1 VGAGD
6 APRAHAVRSAARRR
20 PGIGGDEGRT
30 VSARQPAPAAT
41 GSRTPA
47 DAASRPAAGPG
58 DRVRGRWPGARLVQ
72 APGRLR
78 SLVRRSEGGLV
89 VLATLVGCIAGA
101 GVSAMTW
108 ITQSLRELL
117 YVLPSG
123 LHLSAADAVA
133 PALLLV
139 GPCLGGA
146 ALGLVIVGVN
156 YVRGPRRRPAID
168 PIEANALHGGRMS
181 LRDSLYLAFQNV
193 ISNGFGASVG
203 LEAGYTQ
210 LASGLASRL
219 GIAFEVRRSD
229 LRTLVGCGAA
239 GAISAG
245 FGAPLAGAF
254 YGFELIIGTYS
265 IATLTPVVVAALCGN
280 LVAQALVQTQP
291 LIDLG
296 AVQAVTTSRVTS
308 MEILPSLALGL
319 ACAGLGILIMRG
331 VTLVERLVQASGV
344 PRAAAPALGGLCVG
358 ALALLATPQVLSG
371 GHGALHMHFAAEGQ
385 GHGIAALAGL
395 FAAKAIASAIS
406 IGSGFRGGL
415 FFASLFLGAI
425 AGKLFAVLAPAL
437 VPALAGFGL
446 TPLAYAVIGMSA
458 LAVAII
464 GGPLTM
470 TFLALEITGSL
481 PITGLVLAAVI
492 ASSLT
497 VRKTFGYSFATW
509 RFHLRGESIR
519 SPHDIGWIRSLTVG
533 RLMRRDVGTVP
544 VDTPMPTFLRAHPL
558 GSPSRVIAVDGRGRY
573 AGIVNVPEAH
583 AAARDSAAGAQ
594 PVLADLLLH
603 TEAFLTPSLNAK
615 DAAAA
620 FDRTESEALAV
631 VDGPGTRKV
640 LGLLTESH
648 TLKRYSEELDRQ
660 RRAMAGETD

>member
-1 VGAGD
+1 M
-6 APRAHAVRSAARRR
+6 
-20 PGIGGDEGRT
+20 
-30 VSARQPAPAAT
+30 SARQPAAAQSGNRGGKT
-41 GSRTPA
+41 GGDRSTA
-47 DAASRPAAGPG
+47 DRPIDASARIAAGPQA
-58 DRVRGRWPGARLVQ
+58 RARRRWVGVGIVQ

-89 VLATLVGCIAGA
+89 ALATLVGCVAGIA
-101 GVSAMTW
+101 VSAMNW
-108 ITQSLRELL
+108 ATQHLRELL
-117 YVLPSG
+117 FLLPPG
-123 LHLSAADAVA
+123 MRLSAADAVS
-133 PALLLV
+133 PVLLLV

-146 ALGLVIVGVN
+146 LLGLVIVAAGFI
-156 YVRGPRRRPAID
+156 RGPRKRPAID

-181 LRDSLYLAFQNV
+181 LRDSLYLALQNV
-193 ISNGFGASVG
+193 VSNGSGASVG

-239 GAISAG
+239 GAIAAG

-254 YGFELIIGTYS
+254 YAFELIIGTYS

-280 LVAQALVQTQP
+280 LIAQQLIATQP
-291 LIDLG
+291 LVDFG
-296 AVQAVTTSRVTS
+296 DVQAITTSHVTS

-319 ACAGLGILIMRG
+319 FCAGLGILIMRG

-344 PRAAAPALGGLCVG
+344 PRVAAPAFGGLCVG

-371 GHGALHMHFAAEGQ
+371 GHGALHLHFAAEGQ

-395 FAAKAIASAIS
+395 FAAKATASAIS

-425 AGKLFAVLAPAL
+425 AGKLFAAAAPLL

-458 LAVAII
+458 LAVAVI

-470 TFLALEITGSL
+470 TFLTLEITGSL

-533 RLMRRDVGTVP
+533 RLMRRDMNTVP
-544 VDTPMPTFLRAHPL
+544 VETPLATFLRAHPL
-558 GSPSRVIAVDGRGRY
+558 GSPSRVIVVDGAGRY

-583 AAARDSAAGAQ
+583 AAARDSAAAAQ

-603 TEAFLTPSLNAK
+603 TGDFLTPGMNAK

-631 VDGPGTRKV
+631 VDGPETRKV

-660 RRAMAGETD
+660 RRAMAGEID

>member
-1 VGAGD
+1 M
-6 APRAHAVRSAARRR
+6 
-20 PGIGGDEGRT
+20 
-30 VSARQPAPAAT
+30 SARQPATAAGGGPPAAD
-41 GSRTPA
+41 RPA
-47 DAASRPAAGPG
+47 DAPGRRAAGLS
-58 DRVRGRWPGARLVQ
+58 RRRRRRWSGAGLVQ

-89 VLATLVGCIAGA
+89 ALATLVGCVAGIA
-101 GVSAMTW
+101 VSAMTW
-108 ITQSLRELL
+108 ITQSLREVL
-117 YVLPSG
+117 YQLPAG
-123 LHLSAADAVA
+123 ARLSAVDAVS

-139 GPCLGGA
+139 GPCLGGGV
-146 ALGLVIVGVN
+146 LGLLIIAAA
-156 YVRGPRRRPAID
+156 YLRGPRKRPAID

-181 LRDSLYLAFQNV
+181 LRDSVYLALQNV
-193 ISNGFGASVG
+193 ISNGCGASVG

-210 LASGLASRL
+210 IASGLASRL

-239 GAISAG
+239 GAIAAG

-254 YGFELIIGTYS
+254 YAFELIIGTYS

-280 LVAQALVQTQP
+280 LISRALIQAEPLV
-291 LIDLG
+291 DLG
-296 AVQAVTTSRVTS
+296 DVQAVTTSHVTS
-308 MEILPSLALGL
+308 LEILPSLALGL
-319 ACAGLGILIMRG
+319 VCAALGILIMRG
-331 VTLVERLVQASGV
+331 VTLVERLVLASGV
-344 PRAAAPALGGLCVG
+344 PRVAAPAFGGLCVG

-395 FAAKAIASAIS
+395 FAAKAVASAIS

-425 AGKLFAVLAPAL
+425 AGKLFAALAPVL
-437 VPALAGFGL
+437 VPPLADFGL

-470 TFLALEITGSL
+470 TFLALEVTGSL
-481 PITGLVLAAVI
+481 PITGVVLAAVI

-519 SPHDIGWIRSLTVG
+519 SPHDVGWIRSLTVG
-533 RLMRRDVGTVP
+533 RLMRRNPGTVS

-583 AAARDSAAGAQ
+583 AAARDSAADAQ
-594 PVLADLLLH
+594 PVLADLLMH
-603 TEAFLTPSLNAK
+603 ADDFLTPGMNVK

-631 VDGPGTRKV
+631 VDGTETRKV

-660 RRAMAGETD
+660 RRAVAGETD

>member
-1 VGAGD
+1 VEAPARTAAG
-6 APRAHAVRSAARRR
+6 RGGRARRR
-20 PGIGGDEGRT
+20 WPVIGI
-30 VSARQPAPAAT
+30 
-41 GSRTPA
+41 
-47 DAASRPAAGPG
+47 
-58 DRVRGRWPGARLVQ
+58 VQ

-89 VLATLVGCIAGA
+89 ALATLVGCVAGVA
-101 GVSAMTW
+101 VSAMTW
-108 ITQSLRELL
+108 VTQSLRELL
-117 YVLPSG
+117 FLLPSG
-123 LHLSAADAVA
+123 MRLSAADTVT
-133 PALLLV
+133 PALLLI

-146 ALGLVIVGVN
+146 LLGTLIVAMH
-156 YVRGPRRRPAID
+156 YIRGPRKRPAID

-181 LRDSLYLAFQNV
+181 LRDSVYLALQNV
-193 ISNGFGASVG
+193 ISNGCGASVG

-210 LASGLASRL
+210 IASGLASRL
-219 GIAFEVRRSD
+219 GTAFEVRRSD

-239 GAISAG
+239 GAIAAG

-254 YGFELIIGTYS
+254 YAFELIIGTYS

-280 LVAQALVQTQP
+280 LVSRSLIETQP
-291 LIDLG
+291 LVDLG
-296 AVQAVTTSRVTS
+296 DMQAVTTSHVTS

-319 ACAGLGILIMRG
+319 FCAALGILIMRG
-331 VTLVERLVQASGV
+331 VTLVERLVQASGL
-344 PRAAAPALGGLCVG
+344 PRAAAPAFGGLCVG

-371 GHGALHMHFAAEGQ
+371 GHGALHMHFAAEEQ
-385 GHGIAALAGL
+385 GHGAAALAGL
-395 FAAKAIASAIS
+395 FAAKAVASAIS

-425 AGKLFAVLAPAL
+425 AGKLFSALAPVL
-437 VPALAGFGL
+437 VPPLAGFGL

-470 TFLALEITGSL
+470 TFLALEVTGSL
-481 PITGLVLAAVI
+481 PIAGLVLAAVI

-519 SPHDIGWIRSLTVG
+519 SPHDVGWIRSLTVG
-533 RLMRRDVGTVP
+533 RLMRRDPGTVA
-544 VDTPMPTFLRAHPL
+544 VDTPLPTFLRAHPL

-573 AGIVNVPEAH
+573 AGMVNVPEVH
-583 AAARDSAAGAQ
+583 AAARDSVTGAR
-594 PVLADLLLH
+594 PTLTDLLLH
-603 TEAFLTPSLNAK
+603 TGDFLTPGMNAK

-631 VDGPGTRKV
+631 VDGPETRKV

>member
-1 VGAGD
+1 M
-6 APRAHAVRSAARRR
+6 
-20 PGIGGDEGRT
+20 
-30 VSARQPAPAAT
+30 SARQPAAAGREKT
-41 GSRTPA
+41 AAGRPA
-47 DAASRPAAGPG
+47 DGRGRKAAGPH
-58 DRVRGRWPGARLVQ
+58 GRTRRRWTGAAIVHV
-72 APGRLR
+72 PGRLR

-89 VLATLVGCIAGA
+89 ALATLVGCIAGLA
-101 GVSAMTW
+101 VSAMTW
-108 ITQSLRELL
+108 ATQSLRELL
-117 YVLPSG
+117 YLLPSG
-123 LHLSAADAVA
+123 TRLSAADTVT
-133 PALLLV
+133 PTLLLV
-139 GPCLGGA
+139 GPCLGGGL
-146 ALGLVIVGVN
+146 LGLLIVAVS
-156 YVRGPRRRPAID
+156 YLRGPRKRPAVD

-181 LRDSLYLAFQNV
+181 LRDSVYLALQNV
-193 ISNGFGASVG
+193 ISNGCGASVG

-210 LASGLASRL
+210 IASGLASRL

-239 GAISAG
+239 GAIAAG

-254 YGFELIIGTYS
+254 YAFELIIGTYS

-280 LVAQALVQTQP
+280 LVAQALIETQP
-291 LIDLG
+291 LVDLG
-296 AVQAVTTSRVTS
+296 DMQAVTTSHVTS
-308 MEILPSLALGL
+308 LEILPSLALGL
-319 ACAGLGILIMRG
+319 ACAALGILIMRG

-344 PRAAAPALGGLCVG
+344 PRTAAPALGGLCVG

-395 FAAKAIASAIS
+395 FAAKATASAIS

-425 AGKLFAVLAPAL
+425 AGKLFAAL
-437 VPALAGFGL
+437 VLLVPPLAGFGL

-458 LAVAII
+458 LAVAVI

-481 PITGLVLAAVI
+481 PITGMVLAAVI

-519 SPHDIGWIRSLTVG
+519 SPHDVGWIRSLTVG
-533 RLMRRDVGTVP
+533 RLMRRDPGTVAL
-544 VDTPMPTFLRAHPL
+544 DTPMATFLRAHPL

-573 AGIVNVPEAH
+573 AGIVTVPEAH
-583 AAARDSAAGAQ
+583 AAARDAADGVP
-594 PVLADLLLH
+594 PVLADLVRY
-603 TEAFLTPSLNAK
+603 AGDFLTPGMNAK

-620 FDRTESEALAV
+620 FDRAESEALAV
-631 VDGPGTRKV
+631 VDGPETRRV

-660 RRAMAGETD
+660 RRAMAGESD

>member
-1 VGAGD
+1 
-6 APRAHAVRSAARRR
+6 
-20 PGIGGDEGRT
+20 
-30 VSARQPAPAAT
+30 VSAREPAPVTT
-41 GSRTPA
+41 GSRDRGRASGTGAA
-47 DAASRPAAGPG
+47 DRPARPG
-58 DRVRGRWPGARLVQ
+58 HRARGRWARSRIVL

-89 VLATLVGCIAGA
+89 LLATLVGCVSGLA
-101 GVSAMTW
+101 VSAMTW
-108 ITQSLRELL
+108 MTQALRETL
-117 YVLPSG
+117 YHLPAG
-123 LHLSAADAVA
+123 TRLSAADAVA
-133 PALLLV
+133 PPLLLI
-139 GPCLGGA
+139 GPCLGGVL
-146 ALGLVIVGVN
+146 LGLLIVVAN
-156 YVRGPRRRPAID
+156 YLRGPRKRPAID

-181 LRDSLYLAFQNV
+181 LRDSLYLALQNV
-193 ISNGFGASVG
+193 ISNGSGASVG

-219 GIAFEVRRSD
+219 GIAFEVRRGD

-239 GAISAG
+239 GAIAAG

-254 YGFELIIGTYS
+254 YAFELIIGTYS
-265 IATLTPVVVAALCGN
+265 IATLAPVVVAALCGN
-280 LVAQALVQTQP
+280 LVSRSLIATQP
-291 LIDLG
+291 LVELG
-296 AVQAVTTSRVTS
+296 DMQAVTTSHITS
-308 MEILPSLALGL
+308 LEILPSLALGL
-319 ACAGLGILIMRG
+319 VCALLGIVIMRG
-331 VTLVERLVQASGV
+331 VTLVEQLVQASGL
-344 PRAAAPALGGLCVG
+344 PRAAGPAFGGLCVG

-371 GHGALHMHFAAEGQ
+371 GHGALHMHFSAEGQ
-385 GHGIAALAGL
+385 GHGVAALAGL
-395 FAAKAIASAIS
+395 FAAKATATAIS

-425 AGKLFAVLAPAL
+425 AGKLFAALAPDL
-437 VPALAGFGL
+437 LPAMAGFGL

-497 VRKTFGYSFATW
+497 VRKIFGYSFATW

-519 SPHDIGWIRSLTVG
+519 SPHDVGWIRSLTVG
-533 RLMRRDVGTVP
+533 RLMRRDVATVAL
-544 VDTPMPTFLRAHPL
+544 DTPLPTFLRAHPL
-558 GSPSRVIAVDGRGRY
+558 GSPSRVIAVDGQGRY

-583 AAARDSAAGAQ
+583 AAAQDAEAGAA
-594 PVLADLLLH
+594 PVLADLLHH
-603 TEAFLTPSLNAK
+603 TDLFLTPEMNAK
-615 DAAAA
+615 DAAAT
-620 FDRTESEALAV
+620 FDRSESEALAV
-631 VDGPGTRKV
+631 VQSADSRQV

-660 RRAMAGETD
+660 RRAMAGESA